1 MCRGKKMSRKILTL
15 LIIVVA
21 IGGTYALFY
30 AAVSTVLIP
39 MDINSYKSE
48 LETAIAPVNNELN
61 ISEIESGA
69 TVTESIPLTY
79 IPQEERT
86 EMANQM
92 RKGNTIPIIPN
103 QDFNEYDKFN
113 SYRILAYNLIF
124 RGDISKQIKNISNT
138 HEEIIR
144 LNNET
149 NSITEK
155 MAADLEKGDNK
166 AYADDLRN
174 ISNNV
179 KQYNIVMEKLKTQIK
194 DLINLLEQ

>member
-1 MCRGKKMSRKILTL
+1 MSRKILAL

-21 IGGTYALFY
+21 MGGTYALFY

>member
-1 MCRGKKMSRKILTL
+1 MSRKILTL

-79 IPQEERT
+79 IPPEERT

-155 MAADLEKGDNK
+155 MATDLEKGDNK
-166 AYADDLRN
+166 AYAADLRN